1 MNQLIYQSVDL
12 VVRHV
17 EESGQDIFIDF
28 KESPIVTY
36 REKTKE
42 SFEIIEENYLKYGGN
57 VVYID
62 PSIKEQI
69 EGA

>member
-1 MNQLIYQSVDL
+1 MRELLYQSLDL
-12 VVRHV
+12 VVHFDEV
-17 EESGQDIFIDF
+17 LGLDIFIDF
-28 KESPIVTY
+28 VDKTTVTY

-42 SFEIIEENYLKYGGN
+42 SFAIIEENYLKYKGK
-57 VVYID
+57 VMYID

>member
-1 MNQLIYQSVDL
+1 MNTMLYQSMDL
-12 VVRHV
+12 VVHYVDARG
-17 EESGQDIFIDF
+17 EDLFIEF
-28 KESPIVTY
+28 GECPIVTY
-36 REKTKE
+36 REKSKE
-42 SFEIIEENYLKYGGN
+42 SFAIIEENYLKYGGN